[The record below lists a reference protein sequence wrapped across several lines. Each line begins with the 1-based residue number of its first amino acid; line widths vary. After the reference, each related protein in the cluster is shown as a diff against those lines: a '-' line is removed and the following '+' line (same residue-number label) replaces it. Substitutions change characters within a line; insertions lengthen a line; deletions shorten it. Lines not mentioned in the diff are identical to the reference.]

1 MSPKQMNFLDNMTRA
16 QAIRLMAKFNDDPY
30 QAFKSSRNAAYA
42 FMAAYELVNPTEYIQ
57 IFDMAGGPE
66 FNYLCK

>member
-30 QAFKSSRNAAYA
+30 QLLNRAETPPMLLWRRMSW
-42 FMAAYELVNPTEYIQ
+42 
-57 IFDMAGGPE
+57 
-66 FNYLCK
+66 